1 MKSNFTT
8 WPVRIAAFYAL
19 GATAWI
25 VASNWS
31 FHLWAGT
38 MPEWT
43 VAEIYKDFLFVM
55 VTTGL
60 LLGLLNRS
68 RTALRQQELSW
79 RRALDAT
86 GDGGWEY
93 DIATGNF
100 TFSPRWRELLG
111 YAEEDVG
118 SDDWSSWIHS
128 DDRARVQEERQ
139 KCLQGMTSIYRSEY
153 RIRAKDGGYRWV
165 LSRGKVITSPKNGR
179 PMQLVGTHTDLTS
192 RKTSEAKLAE
202 AAGRYDVMFESNP
215 SPMWVYDVTTR
226 TVLVVNNAALMK
238 YDYTR
243 ATFLQLTMADLEA
256 PAEGS
261 GWEAHERNAPPET
274 RTSGPWRHRCANG
287 TLLLV
292 EITSHAI
299 NWEGRPA
306 RFLMA
311 HDVTAT
317 IAARQALEDSELKL
331 RSIYQESRDAIL
343 LIDERDCVA
352 DGNPQALALFRATLT
367 DLVGRGIWELA
378 PPMQPDG
385 TSSHAKAIQY
395 TSSARTS
402 PLAPFECRMRRLD
415 GVEFDATISFGLIH
429 RQTVDEV
436 IMIVRD
442 ITEQK
447 LVKQRLDLMHAALQA
462 TPAAWVITN
471 HAGMIEWANP
481 SFSRITGY
489 AVEDVIGQHT
499 RILSS
504 GRHAPEFYA
513 NLWQTV
519 LRGEVWEGDLHNRR
533 KDGTLYHEHMVIAPV
548 RNAQGETTHFVAMK
562 HDITAE
568 RQLEQQLVRAQQ
580 LESIGMLASGIAH
593 DLNNVLA
600 PILMAVELLKSDA
613 PTPEM
618 QSRLNLIGQ
627 AAVRGAGIVKH
638 VLMFA
643 RGADG
648 ERTVVQLRYLVREVA
663 DLIRETIPRDIEVS
677 VTTGRVVSPVMGD
690 VTRLHQVLLNL
701 SINAR
706 DAMPQGGRLAL
717 SVRDTEVDEAQ
728 ARLLP
733 PLTPGGYVE
742 ITVSDTGTGITDEVM
757 EHLFDPF
764 FTTKERGK
772 GTGLGLATV
781 YGIVRSHS
789 GVIDVSTKMG
799 VGSTFRVLLPRL
811 MQSPATQPSEASKP
825 KLDGAG
831 RLVLVVDD
839 EAPIRN
845 LFEVMLRR
853 YGFRVVIA
861 SDGVEALQLF
871 ALRPQSFALAITDM
885 MMPRMGG
892 AALIEV
898 LRKSVPGLPVISCS
912 GLATVPENEGQPDV
926 GRAGGAVT
934 VFLAKPFTE
943 IELFAAVQLTLAPEP
958 NSALAKK
965 NV

>member
-1 MKSNFTT
+1 MKPNFIT
-8 WPVRIAAFYAL
+8 WPVRYAAFYAL
-19 GATAWI
+19 GATLWI
-25 VASNWS
+25 VGAYFIFHRGAGPASA
-31 FHLWAGT
+31 WA
-38 MPEWT
+38 E
-43 VAEIYKDFLFVM
+43 AKIYRDVLFVIG
-55 VTTGL
+55 TTGL
-60 LLGLLNRS
+60 LWALLNRS
-68 RTALRQQELSW
+68 RAALRNQALMW

-86 GDGGWEY
+86 GDGAWEF
-93 DIATGNF
+93 DIATGKF
-100 TFSPRWRELLG
+100 TFSSRWRAVLG
-111 YAEEDVG
+111 YGPQADG
-118 SDDWSSWIHS
+118 PDLWADWIHP
-128 DDRARVQEERQ
+128 DDRAGVFAARQE
-139 KCLQGMTSIYRSEY
+139 CLAGKTDVYRTEY
-153 RIRAKDGGYRWV
+153 RIRAKDGSLRWV
-165 LSRGKVITSPKNGR
+165 LSRGRVITSPKDGKATS
-179 PMQLVGTHTDLTS
+179 LVGTHTDITV
-192 RKTSEAKLAE
+192 RKEAEAKLAE
-202 AAGRYDVMFESNP
+202 AAGRYDVLFESNP

-226 TVLVVNNAALMK
+226 TVLAVNNAALMK
-238 YDYTR
+238 YDYPR

-256 PAEGS
+256 PAEES
-261 GWEAHERNAPPET
+261 GWEVHERNAPPET

-306 RFLMA
+306 RFLMV

-331 RSIYQESRDAIL
+331 RSIYQGSRDAIL

-378 PPMQPDG
+378 PPVQPDG
-385 TSSHAKAIQY
+385 TPSHAKAIQCA
-395 TSSARTS
+395 SLARTRPLS
-402 PLAPFECRMRRLD
+402 PIECRMRRLD
-415 GVEFDATISFGLIH
+415 GVEFDATISFGLVQ
-429 RQTVDEV
+429 RQTEDEV

-447 LVKQRLDLMHAALQA
+447 LVQQRLDLMHAALQA
-462 TPAAWVITN
+462 TPAAWLITN
-471 HAGMIEWANP
+471 HTGMIEWANP
-481 SFSRITGY
+481 SFSRMTGY
-489 AVEDVIGQHT
+489 AMEEVLGRHT

-519 LRGEVWEGDLHNRR
+519 LSGEVWEGDLHNRR

-600 PILMAVELLKSDA
+600 PIIMAVELLKSDA
-613 PTPEM
+613 PTLEM

-627 AAVRGAGIVKH
+627 AALRGAGIVKH
-638 VLMFA
+638 VLTFA

-648 ERTVVQLRYLVREVA
+648 ERKVVQLRYLVKEVA

-701 SINAR
+701 IINAR
-706 DAMPQGGRLAL
+706 DAMPHGGRLTL
-717 SVRDTEVDEAQ
+717 SVRDMEVDETQ

-742 ITVSDTGTGITDEVM
+742 ITVSDTGTGITDEAM

-789 GVIDVSTKMG
+789 GVIDVSTMMG

-811 MQSPATQPSEASKP
+811 LQTPAQQPSEARKSKF
-825 KLDGAG
+825 DGAG

-845 LFEVMLRR
+845 LFEVVLRR

-892 AALIEV
+892 AALIEA
-898 LRKSVPGLPVISCS
+898 LRKSVPGLPVVSCS

-926 GRAGGAVT
+926 GRAGGAAT

-943 IELFAAVQLTLAPEP
+943 IELFATVQLALAPVP
-958 NSALAKK
+958 NPALAKK
-965 NV
+965 KV

>member
-1 MKSNFTT
+1 M
-8 WPVRIAAFYAL
+8 RIAVCYAL
-19 GATAWI
+19 GATAW
-25 VASNWS
+25 VVGANVV
-31 FHLWAGT
+31 FHCWAGLA
-38 MPEWT
+38 PEWT
-43 VAEIYKDFLFVM
+43 EAETYKDFLFVV
-55 VTTGL
+55 VTAVLLFGL
-60 LLGLLNRS
+60 LGSINRKQERLRAAQRAQEQTWRS
-68 RTALRQQELSW
+68 ALE
-79 RRALDAT
+79 AA
-86 GDGGWEY
+86 GDGAWEFEV
-93 DIATGNF
+93 DSGKFI
-100 TFSPRWRELLG
+100 FSPRWRESLG
-111 YAEEDVG
+111 YAGEDG
-118 SDDWSSWIHS
+118 GADEWNSWIHP
-128 DDRARVQEERQ
+128 DDLAAVKVARAD
-139 KCLQGMTSIYRSEY
+139 CLNGKTEAYRSEY
-153 RIRAKDGGYRWV
+153 RVRASDGSFRWV
-165 LSRGKVITSPKNGR
+165 LSRGRLFPPTEEGPSAR
-179 PMQLVGTHTDLTS
+179 LVGTHTDITH
-192 RKTSEAKLAE
+192 RKMAEATLAE
-202 AAGRYDVMFESNP
+202 AARRYGVMFESNP
-215 SPMWVYDVTTR
+215 SPMWVYDVQAGK
-226 TVLVVNNAALMK
+226 VLAVNNAALMK

-256 PAEGS
+256 PAEES

-299 NWEGRPA
+299 NWEERPA
-306 RFLMA
+306 RFLMV

-317 IAARQALEDSELKL
+317 IAARQALEDSELKM
-331 RSIYQESRDAIL
+331 RSIYQGSRDAIL

-352 DGNPQALALFRATLT
+352 DGNPQALELFRATLT

-378 PPMQPDG
+378 PLVQPDG
-385 TSSHAKAIQY
+385 TASHAKAMQCAA
-395 TSSARTS
+395 SARTG

-489 AVEDVIGQHT
+489 AIEEVIGQHT

-627 AAVRGAGIVKH
+627 AVVRGAGIVKH
-638 VLMFA
+638 VLTFA

-648 ERTVVQLRYLVREVA
+648 ERTVVQLRYLVKEVA

-677 VTTGRVVSPVMGD
+677 VATGREVSSVMGD

-706 DAMPQGGRLAL
+706 DAMPQGGRLTL
-717 SVRDTEVDEAQ
+717 SVRDTEVDETQ

-742 ITVSDTGTGITDEVM
+742 ITVSDTGTGITDEAM

-772 GTGLGLATV
+772 GTGLGLSTV
-781 YGIVRSHS
+781 YGIVRSHG
-789 GVIDVSTKMG
+789 GVVDVSTKIG

-811 MQSPATQPSEASKP
+811 LQTPATQPSEASKS

-839 EAPIRN
+839 EAAIRN
-845 LFEVMLRR
+845 LFEVVLRR

-892 AALIEV
+892 AALIEA
-898 LRKSVPGLPVISCS
+898 LRKSVPGLAVISCS
-912 GLATVPENEGQPDV
+912 GLATVPQNEGQPDV

-943 IELFAAVQLTLAPEP
+943 IELFAALQLALAPEP